1 MWWHISQPISLQ
13 ILLTFGVTAWFCWSL
28 AMIHLT
34 TQAFPEYST
43 WKNIIIEGLNLM
55 CIPKNL
61 IYSIYPPMLI
71 FYVISI
77 KYLHSC
83 LFCTNFLILILT
95 IDLQMLAF
103 AGFELFP
110 HYISSLF
117 QLCYFT
123 LYFNGWNC
131 TMKW

>member
-1 MWWHISQPISLQ
+1 MAYISQLICLQ
-13 ILLTFGVTAWFCWSL
+13 IFLTFGVTARFCWSL

-34 TQAFPEYST
+34 TQAFPKYGT
-43 WKNIIIEGLNLM
+43 WKNNIIEGLNLM
-55 CIPKNL
+55 CNIQFILPWV
-61 IYSIYPPMLI
+61 I
-71 FYVISI
+71 FHVISI
-77 KYLHSC
+77 EYLHSC
-83 LFCTNFLILILT
+83 LLCTNFLILILT

-123 LYFNGWNC
+123 IYFNGWNC